1 MTHRTVPGTQ
11 RIGILGLGM
20 DVPSKV
26 LTNFDLEKMVDTTDE
41 WIRTRT
47 GIRERR
53 VAEPGTVT
61 SDLAYRAATEALA
74 QARLDPKDL
83 ELLIVATTTPDMLFP
98 ATSCLVQQQLGA
110 KSSVCFDLSAACSG
124 SVFAMITAQQYL
136 LSGRYRN
143 ALVIGAE
150 VLSGFLD
157 WTDRSTC
164 VLFGDGAGA
173 CVLAPVKR
181 GGILATDMGSDGSAA
196 ELLYMPGGGSKYPPS
211 HQSIDQRLHF
221 LRMNGTEIFKL
232 AVRRMAE
239 SAKRVV
245 KDAQI
250 SPDDV
255 ECFIPHQANIRIIE
269 AVAKWA
275 DLPLEKVYMN
285 LQRYGNTSAASNLI
299 ALYEAVRDGVVK
311 RDDHVV
317 MVAFGAGLTWGS
329 LLIEW

>member
-1 MTHRTVPGTQ
+1 MTQGTGPTAR

-26 LTNFDLEKMVDTTDE
+26 LTNFELEKMVDTTDE
-41 WIRTRT
+41 WIQSRT

-53 VAEPGTVT
+53 VAEPGTTT
-61 SDLAYRAATEALA
+61 SDLATKAAREALA

-98 ATSCLVQQQLGA
+98 ATSCLVQQRLGA
-110 KSSVCFDLSAACSG
+110 KSAVCFDLSAACSG

-143 ALVIGAE
+143 ALVVGAE
-150 VLSGFLD
+150 VLSGFID

-173 CVLAPVKR
+173 CVLAPVTR

-196 ELLYMPGGGSKYPPS
+196 EMLYMPGGGSKYPPS
-211 HQSIDQRLHF
+211 HQSVDQRLHF

-239 SAKRVV
+239 SAQTVMKQAGLSVE
-245 KDAQI
+245 
-250 SPDDV
+250 DV
-255 ECFIPHQANIRIIE
+255 ECFIPHQANTRIIQ

-275 DLPLEKVYMN
+275 GVPMEKVFVN
-285 LQRYGNTSAASNLI
+285 VERYGNTSAASNLI
-299 ALYEAVRDGVVK
+299 ALYEAVHTGVIK
-311 RDDHVV
+311 RGDHVV
-317 MVAFGAGLTWGS
+317 LVAFGAGLTWGS
-329 LLIEW
+329 ILLQW

>member
-1 MTHRTVPGTQ
+1 MKQGTGPTAH

-26 LTNFDLEKMVDTTDE
+26 LTNFELEKMVDTSDE
-41 WIRTRT
+41 WIQSRT

-61 SDLAYRAATEALA
+61 SDLATRAAAEALA
-74 QARLDPKDL
+74 QAQLDPKDL

-98 ATSCLVQQQLGA
+98 ATSCLVQQRLGA
-110 KSSVCFDLSAACSG
+110 KSAVCFDLSAACSG

-136 LSGRYRN
+136 LNGRYRN
-143 ALVIGAE
+143 ALVVGAE
-150 VLSGFLD
+150 VLSGFID
-157 WTDRSTC
+157 WTDRATC

-173 CVLAPVKR
+173 CVLAPVTR

-196 ELLYMPGGGSKYPPS
+196 ELLYMPGGGCKHPPS
-211 HQSIDQRLHF
+211 HQSVDQRLHF

-232 AVRRMAE
+232 AVRRMAD
-239 SAKRVV
+239 SAKRVI
-245 KDAQI
+245 KDAGVKTEH
-250 SPDDV
+250 V

-299 ALYEAVRDGVVK
+299 ALYEAVKEGVIT
-311 RDDHVV
+311 RGDHVV

-329 LLIEW
+329 LLLEW